1 MQLYTP
7 AELDQIQQDL
17 PYLTDIL
24 EWTRSFLAKPH
35 SELGRSGL
43 VCPFV
48 PRSLKLNT
56 IQLKVIRTQNLG
68 HQQIEDIVSSYRDIF
83 LQQEPREGEAAL
95 NKAIL
100 LIFPDI
106 PLEDNF
112 KLIDKIQ
119 QKLKPL
125 FVEAGLMIGEFH
137 KYNESPGLHNP
148 NFRPLRSP
156 IPMLAIRFMVEA
168 DLPFLQRL
176 SDEPHLRVKYLEAY
190 LQRMGKVFKDET
202 KLKNALEALALA
214 QTHLE
219 QSLVYA
225 GSNSSITNKTI
236 VDDTKISFLPESF
249 VPAKR
254 CPLSRIGLIGV
265 SAASYRI
272 VNNTRKYV
280 LKKAK
285 AIFA

>member
-7 AELDQIQQDL
+7 AELDQIQHDL
-17 PYLTDIL
+17 PYLTEIL
-24 EWTRSFLAKPH
+24 EWTNNFLAKPH
-35 SELGRSGL
+35 PDLGRSGL

-68 HQQIEDIVSSYRDIF
+68 QQQTEKIVSSYRDIF

-106 PLEDNF
+106 PIEDNF

-137 KYNESPGLHNP
+137 KYNDSPGLHNP

-156 IPMLAIRFMVEA
+156 IPILAIRFMVEA

-176 SDEPHLRVKYLEAY
+176 SDEPYLRVRYLEAY

-202 KLKNALEALALA
+202 KLKNARQALALA
-214 QTHLE
+214 QTQLE
-219 QSLVYA
+219 QTLVYA
-225 GSNSSITNKTI
+225 GSNPSITDKTI
-236 VDDTKISFLPESF
+236 VNDTEISVIPETV

-254 CPLSRIGLIGV
+254 CPLSRLGLIEV
-265 SAASYRI
+265 SVASYRI